1 MNMALFLKSV
11 VDTTVA
17 KFQNNNAFW
26 LNYFALKLKIE
37 NKHVHIKFVNFCV
50 TKTFKEQVR
59 I

>member
-1 MNMALFLKSV
+1 MALFLKSV